1 MDVVTDK
8 TFLICM
14 HFTNEVYRS
23 F

>member
-8 TFLICM
+8 TLLMCG
-14 HFTNEVYRS
+14 HFTNEGQRS